1 MKMNSS
7 VAKNRFSLPTLG
19 GKSQIIDSICE
30 IVSFAVQEYDI
41 LGISDLFS
49 GGNRLFSH
57 LDINRGVEFKLANEI
72 DKGVV
77 NFFRCLQNAYDID
90 ELIKYIS
97 LLADEYKT
105 KAKFDEANKDRLKED
120 TPQILSA
127 ALTYIVVK
135 YSRAA
140 DRQTY
145 CRENA
150 FKGIKIKSLEKFY
163 HLDEVYSQVS
173 LTCGDYK
180 EQFEKYKARSD
191 VFIFLDPPYITDKE
205 INKKAKKA
213 TNKKGV
219 TETHGY
225 KHPFTVNDHKKLVE
239 NLLSTKNK
247 ALLCGYDNALYQRL
261 EENGFQKYF
270 IGLVNVSSASSGK
283 KVKEYV
289 WCNFEIPKYLLP
301 EELFD
306 DEC

>member
-1 MKMNSS
+1 MNSS
-7 VAKNRFSLPTLG
+7 VTNNRFSLPTLG
-19 GKSQIIDSICE
+19 GKSQIIDPICE
-30 IVSFAVQEYDI
+30 IISFAIQEYDI
-41 LGISDLFS
+41 VGIADLFS
-49 GGNRLFSH
+49 GGNRIFSH

-97 LLADEYKT
+97 ILADEYKT
-105 KAKFDEANKDRLKED
+105 KTKFDEANEDRLKED
-120 TPQILSA
+120 TSQVLSA

-145 CRENA
+145 CQENT

-163 HLDEVYSQVS
+163 HLDEVYSQVR

-180 EQFEKYKARSD
+180 EQFEKYKDRSD
-191 VFIFLDPPYITDKE
+191 VFIFLDPPYITDKK
-205 INKKAKKA
+205 INKKAKRA
-213 TNKKGV
+213 TKKKNV
-219 TETHGY
+219 TETQGY
-225 KHPFTVNDHKKLVE
+225 KHPFTVNDHKILVE

-247 ALLCGYDNALYQRL
+247 ALLCGYDNAHYKRL
-261 EENGFQKYF
+261 EKHGFQKHF

-283 KVKEYV
+283 KTKEYI
-289 WCNFEIPKYLLP
+289 WCNFEVPQYILP
-301 EELFD
+301 ENLFGE
-306 DEC
+306 EC

>member
-1 MKMNSS
+1 MTIYSS
-7 VAKNRFSLPTLG
+7 VTNNSFSLPTLG
-19 GKSQIIDSICE
+19 GKSQIIDLICK
-30 IVSFAVQEYDI
+30 IVSFTIQEHDI
-41 LGISDLFS
+41 VGVSDLFS
-49 GGNRLFSH
+49 GGNRLFAH
-57 LDINRGVEFKLANEI
+57 LEINKGVEFKLANEI

-105 KAKFDEANKDRLKED
+105 KAKFDEANEDRLKED
-120 TPQILSA
+120 TPHILSA

-150 FKGIKIKSLEKFY
+150 FKGIQIKSLEKFY
-163 HLDEVYSQVS
+163 HIDELYSQVR

-180 EQFEKYKARSD
+180 EQFEKYQDRSD

-213 TNKKGV
+213 TNKKEV
-219 TETHGY
+219 TETSGY
-225 KHPFTVNDHKKLVE
+225 KHPFTVNDHKILVE

-261 EENGFQKYF
+261 EKNGFQKHF
-270 IGLVNVSSASSGK
+270 IGLVNVSSASSSK

-301 EELFD
+301 EDLFD
-306 DEC
+306 NEC